1 MAHTYTQLPVSI
13 PSLFE
18 KIVDK
23 VSVNLRAELGRDVQ
37 FLYGSYNH
45 IRQRLASKDKSE
57 GNKEVKYPLIALIYS
72 FDERK
77 VSGKDS
83 FDVSLTFLICTES
96 EPSLYSEDRYTQNYL
111 PILYPI
117 YAEFMAVVESSNYF
131 RKYHRS
137 GVPHVK
143 VDDLHMGE
151 ESGNSK
157 IAYTLPDVVD
167 GIWIKDLELSVLPNM
182 CELQSWVL
190 PSLPQLLFYTAVTHI
205 DVTYSGDQITLEFD
219 GEVIDVNDVAT
230 DIYYLLD
237 KGNGSFA
244 TDITAYAGVE
254 PYTFSVAAY
263 ADGEYSGYIKIQDDV
278 DITTDA
284 RLGFWFKVQSGKVVA
299 AMSNAYELTP
309 ITLSVPKFTAI
320 SNVESS
326 EYNLTGF
333 DYLANDDV
341 DPGYSHA
348 INGYIKSLVD
358 VDNEY
363 MVNRSGSFQSYKQ
376 KIRVSNKTLNSTII
390 YKIN

>member
-1 MAHTYTQLPVSI
+1 MAHTYEQLPVSI

-18 KIVDK
+18 KIVSD
-23 VSVNLRAELGRDVQ
+23 VSANLRTELGRDVQ

-83 FDVSLTFLICTES
+83 LDVSLTFLICTES
-96 EPSLYSEDRYTQNYL
+96 ENSMYSEDRYTQNYL

-131 RKYHRS
+131 RKYHSR

-151 ESGNSK
+151 ESGGGK
-157 IAYTLPDVVD
+157 IAYILPDVVD

-182 CELQSWVL
+182 CTLQSWVV
-190 PSLPQLLFYTAVTHI
+190 PSLPQLLFYSAVTSI
-205 DVTYSGDQITLEFD
+205 DVTYSGDEITIEFE
-219 GEVIDVNDVAT
+219 GEVIDVANIAP
-230 DIYYLLD
+230 IFYYFLD
-237 KGNGSFA
+237 KGNGVFS
-244 TDITAYAGVE
+244 TDVTAYAGSS
-254 PYTFSVAAY
+254 YTFSVSAY
-263 ADGEYSGYIKIQDDV
+263 ADGEYVGYVKLDDGV
-278 DITTDA
+278 IPGT

-299 AMSNAYELTP
+299 AMSNSFELNP
-309 ITLSVPKFTAI
+309 ITLSVPKFTAV
-320 SNVESS
+320 SNVQST
-326 EYNLTGF
+326 EYNLTAF
-333 DYLANDDV
+333 DYLANNQI
-341 DPGYSHA
+341 DPGYSHV
-348 INGYIKSLVD
+348 INGLIKSLD

-363 MVNRSGSFQSYKQ
+363 IASRSGSFQSYKQ
-376 KIRVSNKTLNSTII
+376 KIRVSNRTINSTII
-390 YKIN
+390 YTIN

>member
-1 MAHTYTQLPVSI
+1 MAHTYEQLPVSI

-18 KIVDK
+18 KIVSD
-23 VSVNLRAELGRDVQ
+23 VSANLRTELGRDVQ

-83 FDVSLTFLICTES
+83 LDVSLTFLICTES
-96 EPSLYSEDRYTQNYL
+96 ENSMYSEDRYTQNYL

-131 RKYHRS
+131 RKYHSR

-151 ESGNSK
+151 ESGGGK
-157 IAYTLPDVVD
+157 IAYILPDVVD

-182 CELQSWVL
+182 CTLQSWVV
-190 PSLPQLLFYTAVTHI
+190 PSLPQLLFYSAVTSI
-205 DVTYSGDQITLEFD
+205 DVTYSGDEITIEFE
-219 GEVIDVNDVAT
+219 GELIDVGNIAP
-230 DIYYLLD
+230 IFYYFLD
-237 KGNGSFA
+237 KGNGVFA
-244 TDITAYAGVE
+244 TDVTAYVGQ
-254 PYTFSVAAY
+254 PYTFSVSAY
-263 ADGEYSGYIKIQDDV
+263 ADGEYVGYVKLDDGV
-278 DITTDA
+278 IPGT

-299 AMSNAYELTP
+299 AMSNSFELNP
-309 ITLSVPKFTAI
+309 ITISVPKFTAV
-320 SNVESS
+320 SNVQST
-326 EYNLTGF
+326 EYNLTAF
-333 DYLANDDV
+333 DYLANNQI
-341 DPGYSHA
+341 DPGYSHV
-348 INGYIKSLVD
+348 INGLIKSLD

-363 MVNRSGSFQSYKQ
+363 IASRSGSFQSYKQ
-376 KIRVSNKTLNSTII
+376 KIRISNRTINSTII
-390 YKIN
+390 YTIN

>member
-1 MAHTYTQLPVSI
+1 MAHTYEQLPVSI

-18 KIVDK
+18 KIVQE
-23 VSVNLRAELGRDVQ
+23 VSANLRTELGRDVQ

-83 FDVSLTFLICTES
+83 LDVSLTFLICTES
-96 EPSLYSEDRYTQNYL
+96 ENSMYSEDRYTQNYL

-131 RKYHRS
+131 RKYHSR

-151 ESGNSK
+151 ESGGGK
-157 IAYTLPDVVD
+157 IAYILPDVVD

-182 CELQSWVL
+182 CTLQSWVV
-190 PSLPQLLFYTAVTHI
+190 PSLPQLLFYSAVTSI
-205 DVTYSGDQITLEFD
+205 DVTYSGDEITIEFE
-219 GEVIDVNDVAT
+219 GELIDVGN
-230 DIYYLLD
+230 ISPLFYYFLD
-237 KGNGSFA
+237 KGNGVFS
-244 TDITAYAGVE
+244 TDVTAYVGQ
-254 PYTFSVAAY
+254 PYTFSVSAY
-263 ADGEYSGYIKIQDDV
+263 ADGEYVGYVKLDDGV
-278 DITTDA
+278 IPGT

-299 AMSNAYELTP
+299 AMSNSFELNP
-309 ITLSVPKFTAI
+309 ITISVPKFTAI
-320 SNVESS
+320 SNVQST
-326 EYNLTGF
+326 EYNLTAF
-333 DYLANDDV
+333 DYLANNDV
-341 DPGYSHA
+341 DPGYSHV
-348 INGYIKSLVD
+348 INGLIKSLD

-363 MVNRSGSFQSYKQ
+363 IASRSGSFQSYKQ
-376 KIRVSNKTLNSTII
+376 KIRVSNRTINSTII
-390 YKIN
+390 YTIN

>member
-1 MAHTYTQLPVSI
+1 MAHTYEQLPVSI

-18 KIVDK
+18 KIVSD
-23 VSVNLRAELGRDVQ
+23 VSANLRTELGRDVQ

-83 FDVSLTFLICTES
+83 LDVSLTFLICTES
-96 EPSLYSEDRYTQNYL
+96 ENSMYSEDRYTQNYL

-131 RKYHRS
+131 RKYHGR

-151 ESGNSK
+151 ESGGGK
-157 IAYTLPDVVD
+157 IAYILPDVVD

-182 CELQSWVL
+182 CTLQSWVV
-190 PSLPQLLFYTAVTHI
+190 PSLPQLLFYSAVTSI
-205 DVTYSGDQITLEFD
+205 DVTYSGDEITIEFE
-219 GEVIDVNDVAT
+219 GEVIDVANIAPVF
-230 DIYYLLD
+230 YYFLD
-237 KGNGSFA
+237 KGNGVFS
-244 TDITAYAGVE
+244 TDVTAYVGS
-254 PYTFSVAAY
+254 PYTFSVSAY
-263 ADGEYSGYIKIQDDV
+263 ADGEYVGYVKLDDGV
-278 DITTDA
+278 IPGA

-299 AMSNAYELTP
+299 AMSNSYELTP

-320 SNVESS
+320 SNVQST
-326 EYNLTGF
+326 EYNLTAF
-333 DYLANDDV
+333 DYLANNQI
-341 DPGYSHA
+341 DPGYSHV
-348 INGYIKSLVD
+348 INGLIKSLDD

-363 MVNRSGSFQSYKQ
+363 IVSRSSSFQSYKQ
-376 KIRVSNKTLNSTII
+376 KIRVSNKTINSTII

>member
-1 MAHTYTQLPVSI
+1 MAHTYEQLPVSI

-18 KIVDK
+18 KIVQD
-23 VSVNLRAELGRDVQ
+23 VSANLRTELGRDVQ

-83 FDVSLTFLICTES
+83 LDVSLTFLICTES
-96 EPSLYSEDRYTQNYL
+96 ENSMYSEDRYTQNYL

-131 RKYHRS
+131 RKYHSR

-151 ESGNSK
+151 ESGGGK
-157 IAYTLPDVVD
+157 IAYILPDVVD

-182 CELQSWVL
+182 CTLQSWVV
-190 PSLPQLLFYTAVTHI
+190 PSLPQLLFYSAVTSI
-205 DVTYSGDQITLEFD
+205 DVTYSGDEITIEFE
-219 GEVIDVNDVAT
+219 GELIDVGNIAP
-230 DIYYLLD
+230 IFYYFLD
-237 KGNGSFA
+237 KGNGVFA
-244 TDITAYAGVE
+244 TDVTAYVGQ
-254 PYTFSVAAY
+254 PYTFSVSAY
-263 ADGEYSGYIKIQDDV
+263 ADGEYVGYVKLDDGV
-278 DITTDA
+278 IPGT

-299 AMSNAYELTP
+299 AMSNSFELNP

-320 SNVESS
+320 SNVQST
-326 EYNLTGF
+326 EYNLTAF
-333 DYLANDDV
+333 DYLANNDV
-341 DPGYSHA
+341 DPGYSHV
-348 INGYIKSLVD
+348 INGLIKSLD

-363 MVNRSGSFQSYKQ
+363 IASRSGSFQSYKQ
-376 KIRVSNKTLNSTII
+376 KIRVSNRTINSTII
-390 YKIN
+390 YTIN

>member
-1 MAHTYTQLPVSI
+1 MAHTYEQLPVSI

-18 KIVDK
+18 KIVQE
-23 VSVNLRAELGRDVQ
+23 VSANLRTELGRDVQ

-83 FDVSLTFLICTES
+83 LDVSLTFLICTES
-96 EPSLYSEDRYTQNYL
+96 ENSMYSEDRYTQNYL

-131 RKYHRS
+131 RKYHSR

-151 ESGNSK
+151 ESGGGK
-157 IAYTLPDVVD
+157 IAYILPDVVD

-182 CELQSWVL
+182 CTLQSWVV
-190 PSLPQLLFYTAVTHI
+190 PSLPQLLFYSAVTSI
-205 DVTYSGDQITLEFD
+205 DVTYSGDEITIEFE
-219 GEVIDVNDVAT
+219 GEVIDVANIAP
-230 DIYYLLD
+230 IFYYFLD
-237 KGNGSFA
+237 KGNGVFS
-244 TDITAYAGVE
+244 TDVTAYAGSS
-254 PYTFSVAAY
+254 YTFSVSAY
-263 ADGEYSGYIKIQDDV
+263 ADGEYVGYVKLDDGV
-278 DITTDA
+278 IPGT

-299 AMSNAYELTP
+299 AMSNSFELTP

-320 SNVESS
+320 SNVQST
-326 EYNLTGF
+326 EYNLTAF
-333 DYLANDDV
+333 DYLANNQI
-341 DPGYSHA
+341 DPGYSHV
-348 INGYIKSLVD
+348 INGLIKSLD

-363 MVNRSGSFQSYKQ
+363 IASRSGSFQSYKQ
-376 KIRVSNKTLNSTII
+376 KIRVSNRTINSTII
-390 YKIN
+390 YTIN

>member
-1 MAHTYTQLPVSI
+1 MAHTYEQLPVSI

-18 KIVDK
+18 KIVQD
-23 VSVNLRAELGRDVQ
+23 VSANLRTELGRDVQ

-83 FDVSLTFLICTES
+83 LDVSLTFLICTES
-96 EPSLYSEDRYTQNYL
+96 ENSMYSEDRYTQNYL

-131 RKYHRS
+131 RKYHSR

-151 ESGNSK
+151 ESGGGK
-157 IAYTLPDVVD
+157 IAYILPDVVD

-182 CELQSWVL
+182 CTLQSWVV
-190 PSLPQLLFYTAVTHI
+190 PSLPQLLFYSAVTSI
-205 DVTYSGDQITLEFD
+205 DVTYSGDEITIEFE
-219 GEVIDVNDVAT
+219 GELIDVGNIAP
-230 DIYYLLD
+230 IFYYFLD
-237 KGNGSFA
+237 KGNGVFS
-244 TDITAYAGVE
+244 TDVTAYVGQ
-254 PYTFSVAAY
+254 PYTFSVSAY
-263 ADGEYSGYIKIQDDV
+263 ADGEYVGYVKLDDGV
-278 DITTDA
+278 IPGT

-299 AMSNAYELTP
+299 AMSNSFELNP
-309 ITLSVPKFTAI
+309 ITISVPKFTAV
-320 SNVESS
+320 SNVQST
-326 EYNLTGF
+326 EYNLTAF
-333 DYLANDDV
+333 DYLANNQI
-341 DPGYSHA
+341 DPGYSHV
-348 INGYIKSLVD
+348 INGLIKSLD

-363 MVNRSGSFQSYKQ
+363 IASRSGSFQSYKQ
-376 KIRVSNKTLNSTII
+376 KIRISNRTINSTII
-390 YKIN
+390 YTIN

>member
-1 MAHTYTQLPVSI
+1 MAHTYEQLPVSI

-18 KIVDK
+18 KIVSD
-23 VSVNLRAELGRDVQ
+23 VSANLRTELGRDVQ

-83 FDVSLTFLICTES
+83 LDVSLTFLICTES
-96 EPSLYSEDRYTQNYL
+96 ENSMYSEDRYTQNYL

-131 RKYHRS
+131 RKYHSR

-151 ESGNSK
+151 ESGGGK
-157 IAYTLPDVVD
+157 IAYILPDVVD

-182 CELQSWVL
+182 CTLQSWVV
-190 PSLPQLLFYTAVTHI
+190 PSLPQLLFYSAVTSI
-205 DVTYSGDQITLEFD
+205 DVTYSGDEITIEFE
-219 GEVIDVNDVAT
+219 GEMIDVM
-230 DIYYLLD
+230 DIVPTFYYFLD
-237 KGNGSFA
+237 KGNGVFS
-244 TDITAYAGVE
+244 TDVTAYAGSQ
-254 PYTFSVAAY
+254 PYTFSVSAY
-263 ADGEYSGYIKIQDDV
+263 ADGEYVGYVKLDDGV
-278 DITTDA
+278 IPGA

-299 AMSNAYELTP
+299 AMSNSYELTP

-320 SNVESS
+320 SNVQST
-326 EYNLTGF
+326 EYNLTAF
-333 DYLANDDV
+333 DYVANNQI
-341 DPGYSHA
+341 DPGYSHV
-348 INGYIKSLVD
+348 INGLIKSLDD

-363 MVNRSGSFQSYKQ
+363 IAIRSGSFQSYKQ
-376 KIRVSNKTLNSTII
+376 KIRVSNRTINSTII
-390 YKIN
+390 YIIN

>member
-1 MAHTYTQLPVSI
+1 MAHTYEQLPVSI

-18 KIVDK
+18 KIVSD
-23 VSVNLRAELGRDVQ
+23 VSANLRTELGRDVQ

-83 FDVSLTFLICTES
+83 LDVSLTFLICTES
-96 EPSLYSEDRYTQNYL
+96 ENSMYSEDRYTQNYL

-131 RKYHRS
+131 RKYHSR

-151 ESGNSK
+151 ESGGGK
-157 IAYTLPDVVD
+157 IAYILPDVVD

-182 CELQSWVL
+182 CTLQSWVV
-190 PSLPQLLFYTAVTHI
+190 PSLPQLLFYSAVTSI
-205 DVTYSGDQITLEFD
+205 DVTYSGDEITIEFE
-219 GEVIDVNDVAT
+219 GEMIDVGNIAP
-230 DIYYLLD
+230 IFYYFLD
-237 KGNGSFA
+237 KGNGVFA
-244 TDITAYAGVE
+244 TDVTAYVGQ
-254 PYTFSVAAY
+254 PYTFSVSAY
-263 ADGEYSGYIKIQDDV
+263 ADGEYVGYVKLDDGV
-278 DITTDA
+278 IPGT

-299 AMSNAYELTP
+299 AMSNSFELNP
-309 ITLSVPKFTAI
+309 ITISVPKFTAI
-320 SNVESS
+320 SNVQST
-326 EYNLTGF
+326 EYNLTAF
-333 DYLANDDV
+333 DYLANNDV
-341 DPGYSHA
+341 DPGYSHV
-348 INGYIKSLVD
+348 INGLIKSLD

-363 MVNRSGSFQSYKQ
+363 IASRSGSFQSYKQ
-376 KIRVSNKTLNSTII
+376 KIRVSNRTINSTII
-390 YKIN
+390 YTIN

>member
-1 MAHTYTQLPVSI
+1 MAHTYEQLPVSI

-18 KIVDK
+18 KIVQD
-23 VSVNLRAELGRDVQ
+23 VSANLRTELGRDVQ

-83 FDVSLTFLICTES
+83 LDVSLTFLICTES
-96 EPSLYSEDRYTQNYL
+96 ENSMYSEDRYTQNYL

-131 RKYHRS
+131 RKYHSR

-151 ESGNSK
+151 ESGGGK
-157 IAYTLPDVVD
+157 IAYILPDVVD

-182 CELQSWVL
+182 CTLQSWVV
-190 PSLPQLLFYTAVTHI
+190 PSLPQLLFYSAVTSI
-205 DVTYSGDQITLEFD
+205 DVTYSGDEITIEFE
-219 GEVIDVNDVAT
+219 GEVIDVANIAP
-230 DIYYLLD
+230 IFYYFLD
-237 KGNGSFA
+237 KGNGVFA
-244 TDITAYAGVE
+244 TDVTAYAGIG
-254 PYTFSVAAY
+254 PYTFSVSAY
-263 ADGEYSGYIKIQDDV
+263 ADGEYVGYVKLDDGV
-278 DITTDA
+278 IPGA

-299 AMSNAYELTP
+299 AMSNSYELTP
-309 ITLSVPKFTAI
+309 ITLSVPKFTAV
-320 SNVESS
+320 SNVQST
-326 EYNLTGF
+326 EYNLTAF
-333 DYLANDDV
+333 DYLANNQI
-341 DPGYSHA
+341 DPGYSHV
-348 INGYIKSLVD
+348 INGLIKSLD

-363 MVNRSGSFQSYKQ
+363 IASRSGSFQSYKQ
-376 KIRVSNKTLNSTII
+376 KIRVSNRTINSTII
-390 YKIN
+390 YIIN

>member
-1 MAHTYTQLPVSI
+1 MAHTYEQLPVSI

-18 KIVDK
+18 KIVQE
-23 VSVNLRAELGRDVQ
+23 VSANLRTELGRDVQ

-83 FDVSLTFLICTES
+83 LDVSLTFLICTES
-96 EPSLYSEDRYTQNYL
+96 ENSMYSEDRYTQNYL

-131 RKYHRS
+131 RKYHSR

-151 ESGNSK
+151 ESGGGK
-157 IAYTLPDVVD
+157 IAYILPDVVD

-182 CELQSWVL
+182 CTLQSWVV
-190 PSLPQLLFYTAVTHI
+190 PSLPQLLFYSAVTSI
-205 DVTYSGDQITLEFD
+205 DVTYSGDEITIEFE
-219 GEVIDVNDVAT
+219 GELIDVGN
-230 DIYYLLD
+230 ISPLFYYFLD
-237 KGNGSFA
+237 KGNGVFS
-244 TDITAYAGVE
+244 TDVTAYVGQ
-254 PYTFSVAAY
+254 PYTFSVSAY
-263 ADGEYSGYIKIQDDV
+263 ADGEYVGYVKLDDGV
-278 DITTDA
+278 IPGT

-299 AMSNAYELTP
+299 AMSNSFELNP
-309 ITLSVPKFTAI
+309 ITISVPKFTAV
-320 SNVESS
+320 SNVQST
-326 EYNLTGF
+326 EYNLTAF
-333 DYLANDDV
+333 DYLANNQI
-341 DPGYSHA
+341 DPGYSHV
-348 INGYIKSLVD
+348 INGLIKSLD

-363 MVNRSGSFQSYKQ
+363 IASRSGSFQSYKQ
-376 KIRVSNKTLNSTII
+376 KIRISNRTINSTII
-390 YKIN
+390 YTIN

>member
-1 MAHTYTQLPVSI
+1 MAHTYEQLPVSI

-18 KIVDK
+18 KIVQD
-23 VSVNLRAELGRDVQ
+23 VSANLRTELGRDVQ

-83 FDVSLTFLICTES
+83 LDVSLTFLICTES
-96 EPSLYSEDRYTQNYL
+96 ENSMYSEDRYTQNYL

-131 RKYHRS
+131 RKYHSR

-151 ESGNSK
+151 ESGGGK
-157 IAYTLPDVVD
+157 IAYILPDVVD

-182 CELQSWVL
+182 CTLQSWVV
-190 PSLPQLLFYTAVTHI
+190 PSLPQLLFYSAVTSI
-205 DVTYSGDQITLEFD
+205 DVTYSGDEITIEFE
-219 GEVIDVNDVAT
+219 GELIDVAN
-230 DIYYLLD
+230 ISPLFYYFLD
-237 KGNGSFA
+237 KGNGVFS
-244 TDITAYAGVE
+244 TDVTAYVGQ
-254 PYTFSVAAY
+254 PYTFSVSAY
-263 ADGEYSGYIKIQDDV
+263 ADGEYVGYVKLDDGV
-278 DITTDA
+278 IPGT

-299 AMSNAYELTP
+299 AMSNSFELNP

-320 SNVESS
+320 SNVQST
-326 EYNLTGF
+326 EYNLTAF
-333 DYLANDDV
+333 DYLANNDV
-341 DPGYSHA
+341 DPGYSHV
-348 INGYIKSLVD
+348 INGLIKSLD

-363 MVNRSGSFQSYKQ
+363 IASRSGSFQSYKQ
-376 KIRVSNKTLNSTII
+376 KIRVSNRTINSTII
-390 YKIN
+390 YTIN

>member
-1 MAHTYTQLPVSI
+1 MAHTYEQLPVSI

-18 KIVDK
+18 KIVSD
-23 VSVNLRAELGRDVQ
+23 VSANLRTELGRDVQ

-83 FDVSLTFLICTES
+83 LDVSLTFLICTES
-96 EPSLYSEDRYTQNYL
+96 ENSMYSEDRYTQNYL

-131 RKYHRS
+131 RKYHSR

-151 ESGNSK
+151 ESGGGK
-157 IAYTLPDVVD
+157 IAYILPDVVD

-182 CELQSWVL
+182 CTLQSWVV
-190 PSLPQLLFYTAVTHI
+190 PSLPQLLFYSAVTSI
-205 DVTYSGDQITLEFD
+205 DVTYSGDEITIEFE
-219 GEVIDVNDVAT
+219 GELIDVGNIAP
-230 DIYYLLD
+230 IFYYFLD
-237 KGNGSFA
+237 KGNGVFS
-244 TDITAYAGVE
+244 TDVTAYVGQ
-254 PYTFSVAAY
+254 PYTFSVSAY
-263 ADGEYSGYIKIQDDV
+263 ADGEYVGYVKLDDGV
-278 DITTDA
+278 IPGT

-299 AMSNAYELTP
+299 AMSNSFELNP
-309 ITLSVPKFTAI
+309 ITISVPKFTAV
-320 SNVESS
+320 SNVQST
-326 EYNLTGF
+326 EYNLTAF
-333 DYLANDDV
+333 DYLANNQI
-341 DPGYSHA
+341 DPGYSHV
-348 INGYIKSLVD
+348 INGLIKSLD

-363 MVNRSGSFQSYKQ
+363 IASRSGSFQSYKQ
-376 KIRVSNKTLNSTII
+376 KIRISNRTINSTII
-390 YKIN
+390 YTIN

>member
-1 MAHTYTQLPVSI
+1 MAHTYEQLPVSI

-18 KIVDK
+18 KIVSD
-23 VSVNLRAELGRDVQ
+23 VSANLRTELGRDVQ

-83 FDVSLTFLICTES
+83 LDVSLTFLICTES
-96 EPSLYSEDRYTQNYL
+96 ENSMYSEDRYTQNYL

-131 RKYHRS
+131 RKYHSR

-151 ESGNSK
+151 ESGGGK
-157 IAYTLPDVVD
+157 IAYILPDVVD

-182 CELQSWVL
+182 CTLQSWVV
-190 PSLPQLLFYTAVTHI
+190 PSLPQLLFYSAVTNI
-205 DVTYSGDQITLEFD
+205 DVTYSGDEITLNFE
-219 GEVIDVNDVAT
+219 GEVIDVNNVAPS
-230 DIYYLLD
+230 IYYLLD
-237 KGNGSFA
+237 KGTGTFA
-244 TDITAYAGVE
+244 TDVTAYAGQD
-254 PYTFSVAAY
+254 PYTFSVSAY
-263 ADGEYSGYIKIQDDV
+263 ADGEYIGYIKIQDG
-278 DITTDA
+278 ITTDA

-299 AMSNAYELTP
+299 AMSNSYELTP
-309 ITLSVPKFTAI
+309 IALSVPKFTAV
-320 SNVESS
+320 SNVQST
-326 EYNLTGF
+326 EYNLTFF
-333 DYLANDDV
+333 DYLANNDV
-341 DPGYSHA
+341 DPGYSHV
-348 INGYIKSLVD
+348 INGLIKSLED

-363 MVNRSGSFQSYKQ
+363 IVSRSSSFQSYKQ
-376 KIRVSNKTLNSTII
+376 KIRVSTKTINSTII

>member
-1 MAHTYTQLPVSI
+1 MAHTYEQLPVSI

-18 KIVDK
+18 KIVSD
-23 VSVNLRAELGRDVQ
+23 VSANLRTELGRDVQ

-83 FDVSLTFLICTES
+83 LDVSLTFLICTES
-96 EPSLYSEDRYTQNYL
+96 ENSMYSEDRYTQNYL

-131 RKYHRS
+131 RKYHSR

-151 ESGNSK
+151 ESGGGK
-157 IAYTLPDVVD
+157 IAYILPDVVD

-182 CELQSWVL
+182 CTLQSWVV
-190 PSLPQLLFYTAVTHI
+190 PSLPQLLFYSAVTSI
-205 DVTYSGDQITLEFD
+205 DVTYSGDEITIEFE
-219 GEVIDVNDVAT
+219 GELIDVGNIAP
-230 DIYYLLD
+230 IFYYFLD
-237 KGNGSFA
+237 KGNGVFS
-244 TDITAYAGVE
+244 TDVTAYAGIE
-254 PYTFSVAAY
+254 PYTFSVSAY
-263 ADGEYSGYIKIQDDV
+263 ADGEYVGYVKLDDGV
-278 DITTDA
+278 IPGA

-299 AMSNAYELTP
+299 AMSNSFELNP

-320 SNVESS
+320 SNVQST
-326 EYNLTGF
+326 EYNLTAF
-333 DYLANDDV
+333 DYLANNQI
-341 DPGYSHA
+341 DPGYSHV
-348 INGYIKSLVD
+348 INGLIKSLD

-363 MVNRSGSFQSYKQ
+363 IASRSGSFQSYKQ
-376 KIRVSNKTLNSTII
+376 KIRISNRTINSTII
-390 YKIN
+390 YTIN

>member
-1 MAHTYTQLPVSI
+1 MAHTYEQLPVSI

-18 KIVDK
+18 KIVSD
-23 VSVNLRAELGRDVQ
+23 VSANLRTELGRDVQ

-83 FDVSLTFLICTES
+83 LDVSLTFLICTES
-96 EPSLYSEDRYTQNYL
+96 ENSMYSEDRYTQNYL

-131 RKYHRS
+131 RKYHSR

-151 ESGNSK
+151 ESGGGK
-157 IAYTLPDVVD
+157 IAYILPDVVD

-182 CELQSWVL
+182 CTLQSWVV
-190 PSLPQLLFYTAVTHI
+190 PSLPQLLFYSAVTSI
-205 DVTYSGDQITLEFD
+205 DVTYSGDEITIEFE
-219 GEVIDVNDVAT
+219 GELIDVGNIAP
-230 DIYYLLD
+230 IFYYFLD
-237 KGNGSFA
+237 KGNGVFA
-244 TDITAYAGVE
+244 TDVTAYVGQ
-254 PYTFSVAAY
+254 PYTFSVSAY
-263 ADGEYSGYIKIQDDV
+263 ADGEYVGYIKIQDG
-278 DITTDA
+278 ITTDA

-299 AMSNAYELTP
+299 AMSNSFELNP
-309 ITLSVPKFTAI
+309 ITISVPKFTAV
-320 SNVESS
+320 SNVQST
-326 EYNLTGF
+326 EYNLTAF
-333 DYLANDDV
+333 DYLANNQI
-341 DPGYSHA
+341 DPGYSHV
-348 INGYIKSLVD
+348 INGLIKSLD

-363 MVNRSGSFQSYKQ
+363 IASRSGSFQSYKQ
-376 KIRVSNKTLNSTII
+376 KIRISNRTINSTII
-390 YKIN
+390 YTIN

>member
-1 MAHTYTQLPVSI
+1 MAHTYEQLPVSI

-18 KIVDK
+18 KIVSD
-23 VSVNLRAELGRDVQ
+23 VSANLRTELGRDVQ

-83 FDVSLTFLICTES
+83 LDVSLTFLICTES
-96 EPSLYSEDRYTQNYL
+96 ENSMYSEDRYTQNYL

-131 RKYHRS
+131 RKYHGR

-151 ESGNSK
+151 ESGGGK
-157 IAYTLPDVVD
+157 IAYILPDVVD

-182 CELQSWVL
+182 CTLQSWVV
-190 PSLPQLLFYTAVTHI
+190 PSLPQLLFYSAVTSI
-205 DVTYSGDQITLEFD
+205 DVTYSGDEITIEFE
-219 GEVIDVNDVAT
+219 GELIDVGNIAP
-230 DIYYLLD
+230 IFYYFLD
-237 KGNGSFA
+237 KGNGVFS
-244 TDITAYAGVE
+244 TDVTAYVGQ
-254 PYTFSVAAY
+254 PYTFSVSAY
-263 ADGEYSGYIKIQDDV
+263 ADGEYVGYVKLDDGV
-278 DITTDA
+278 IPGT

-299 AMSNAYELTP
+299 AMSNSFELNP
-309 ITLSVPKFTAI
+309 ITISVPKFTAV
-320 SNVESS
+320 SNVQST
-326 EYNLTGF
+326 EYNLTAF
-333 DYLANDDV
+333 DYLANNQI
-341 DPGYSHA
+341 DPGYSHV
-348 INGYIKSLVD
+348 INGLIKSLD

-363 MVNRSGSFQSYKQ
+363 IASRSGSFQSYKQ
-376 KIRVSNKTLNSTII
+376 KIRISNRTINSTII
-390 YKIN
+390 YTIN